1 MQMKN
6 RGIVDAVSV
15 SSVLFVCLIASKTAC
30 SGEDAHSLARLGG
43 QMGPADKVSLEAQV
57 AKNPND
63 FNSRTKLLGYYFIK
77 GRQDADAK
85 SNRQRHV
92 VWLIENAPE
101 SEVLGLPY
109 SGIDKILEKEGYD
122 RAKQAWLTV
131 IQKSPEKLSVLR
143 NASTFF
149 LLHDRKISEELL
161 LKGQTL
167 NAKDPKWSA
176 SLGQLYSLEL
186 ISLPAGPAWKAAAD
200 KAFQQYK
207 LAYELSNADERN
219 ALLVSL
225 AKTAFAAGR
234 KDDAKAF
241 ATKMLDDDTAG
252 WNRGNRIHHGNLILG
267 QIVLSDGNVDEA
279 KSRLLLAGKT
289 TGSPQLNSFGPNMLL
304 AKELLERGET
314 EVVLEYF
321 ELCKKFW
328 ALPYRKLEQWANDVK
343 ANRIPQF
350 GGNLAY

>member
-1 MQMKN
+1 MRSN
-6 RGIVDAVSV
+6 AASIF
-15 SSVLFVCLIASKTAC
+15 SVLFACLIASETAY
-30 SGEDAHSLARLGG
+30 SGEDAQSLVRLGG
-43 QMGPADKVSLEAQV
+43 QMSAADKVSLEEQV
-57 AKNPND
+57 ANNPND
-63 FNSRTKLLGYYFIK
+63 VDSRTKLLGYYFIK

-109 SGIDKILEKEGYD
+109 SRLDKVLEKEGYD
-122 RAKQAWLTV
+122 RAKDAWLRI
-131 IQKSPEKLSVLR
+131 IQKSPEELPVLR

-149 LLHDRKISEELL
+149 LLHDRNISEELL

-167 NAKDPKWSA
+167 DAKDPEWSA

-186 ISLPAGPAWKAAAD
+186 MSLPAGPVRKAAAD

-207 LAYELSNADERN
+207 LAYKLSEAMGRD
-219 ALLVSL
+219 ALLVDL
-225 AKTAFAAGR
+225 AKTAFAAGLN
-234 KDDAKAF
+234 DEAKAF
-241 ATKMLDDDTAG
+241 AMKMLEDDSVG

-267 QIVLSDGNVDEA
+267 QIALSDGNVDEA
-279 KSRLLLAGKT
+279 KSRLILAGKT

-328 ALPYRKLEQWANDVK
+328 TSPNRKLEQWADDVK
-343 ANRIPQF
+343 SNRIPQF

>member
-1 MQMKN
+1 M
-6 RGIVDAVSV
+6 RSDAMSV
-15 SSVLFVCLIASKTAC
+15 FPVLFVCLIASETAY
-30 SGEDAHSLARLGG
+30 SAEDAQSLAGLGG
-43 QMGPADKVSLEAQV
+43 QMSAADKVSLEEQV
-57 AKNPND
+57 AKSPND
-63 FNSRTKLLGYYFIK
+63 VDSRTKLLGYYFTK

-109 SGIDKILEKEGYD
+109 SRLDKVLEKEAYN
-122 RAKQAWLTV
+122 RAQQAWLGI
-131 IQKSPEKLSVLR
+131 IQKSPEKLSILR
-143 NASTFF
+143 NASAFF

-167 NAKDPKWSA
+167 DAKDPKWPA

-186 ISLPAGPAWKAAAD
+186 MSLPAGPVRKAAAD

-207 LAYELSNADERN
+207 LAYELSNAVERD
-219 ALLVSL
+219 ALLVDL

-234 KDDAKAF
+234 NDEAKAF
-241 ATKMLDDDTAG
+241 ATKMLEDDTAG

-267 QIVLSDGNVDEA
+267 QIALSDGKVDEA

-328 ALPYRKLEQWANDVK
+328 ALPYRKLEQWADDVK
-343 ANRIPQF
+343 SNRIPQF